1 MKISDRNDLLQW
13 KQRIKGKK
21 KLVLLSCILFFF
33 CGPAFVVSAQSIE
46 KSSPGQQVQIAPQ
59 IIENLRQKI
68 SNSRNSQLKKRW
80 QNLDLTRK
88 KTYQDVAV
96 LADLMELDQKEL
108 FQK

>member
-13 KQRIKGKK
+13 KQRIKGK

-80 QNLDLTRK
+80 KNLDLTRK